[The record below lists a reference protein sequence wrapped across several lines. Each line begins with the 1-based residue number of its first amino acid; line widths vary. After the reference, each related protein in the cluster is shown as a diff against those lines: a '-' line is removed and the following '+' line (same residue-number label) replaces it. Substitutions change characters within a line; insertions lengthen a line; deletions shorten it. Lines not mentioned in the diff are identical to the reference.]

1 MSRSAGAA
9 EIDHQSQRRSDG
21 FSLLEIRNPPK
32 VGSREKRN
40 NSEREETSDRRKS
53 SASLPVRELKNWK
66 KRGRKQTPA
75 YKGESETD
83 CIDTYDYIWSL
94 ITHLVYIVC
103 IREQKQKKI
112 E

>member
-21 FSLLEIRNPPK
+21 FSLLEIRNPQK

-53 SASLPVRELKNWK
+53 SASLPVRELKTGK
-66 KRGRKQTPA
+66 
-75 YKGESETD
+75 KGEENKPQLTKEKVKP
-83 CIDTYDYIWSL
+83 TA
-94 ITHLVYIVC
+94 
-103 IREQKQKKI
+103 
-112 E
+112 